1 MKVEVSTGELI
12 DKVTILS
19 IKLEKIKDKKK
30 LLHIIQEYEL
40 LKKSMVRSG
49 ITETS
54 EEFIQLKNINSN
66 LWEIEDK
73 IRLKEKKK
81 EFDEEFIQL
90 ARSVYFNNDER
101 SAIKRQ
107 INLKFN
113 SQLIEEKAYIDYKK
127 S

>member
-54 EEFIQLKNINSN
+54 EEFIQLRNINSN